1 VKDGAFGRLRA
12 SLSGAASIASGS
24 SREASLVV
32 ACLVA
37 TTVFTLASPWFLTI
51 ENLATV
57 AQASVDLLIVSL
69 GMTIV
74 LAVGGIDLT
83 VGVTMAIASFFVGKA
98 LMIAVP
104 APLAA
109 FLGPL
114 VGLFLGAVT
123 ALTIVVGSVPPIVA
137 TLGLYGVF
145 RATMYALLGGEWLS
159 GLPNVFAPLVRPTVL
174 GIPVVAFELAG
185 LYALAWGVFRWTP
198 LGVWWLA
205 IGGNDEA
212 SQLAGVPVRRAKAI
226 AYLASGLLAGIS
238 GAFYVAQYRNVEMTT
253 GSTIALDAIVAA
265 VLGGASVTGGRVSVL
280 GTALGVILFRILQN
294 GFVLIGV
301 PSLWEQVVAG
311 MLLLGVLAMENAAR
325 LRALAIGR

>member
-1 VKDGAFGRLRA
+1 MVL
-12 SLSGAASIASGS
+12 
-24 SREASLVV
+24 
-32 ACLVA
+32 ACLAA
-37 TTVFTLASPWFLTI
+37 TIVFSLASPWFLTI
-51 ENLATV
+51 ENLTTV
-57 AQASVDLLIVSL
+57 ARASVELLIVSL

-83 VGVTMAIASFFVGKA
+83 VGVTMAIASFFVGRA

-109 FLGPL
+109 LLGPL
-114 VGLFLGAVT
+114 VGIFLGAVT
-123 ALTIVVGSVPPIVA
+123 AGVIVLGSVPPIVA

-145 RATMYALLGGEWLS
+145 RATIYALLGGEWLS
-159 GLPNVFAPLVRPTVL
+159 GLPDVLAPLVRPTIL
-174 GIPVVAFELAG
+174 GIPSVAFELAA
-185 LYALAWGVFRWTP
+185 LYVLAWGVFRWTP

-205 IGGNDEA
+205 IGGADAA
-212 SQLAGVPVRRAKAI
+212 SQLAGVPVRRAKTA
-226 AYLASGLLAGIS
+226 AYLASGLLAGIA

-253 GSTIALDAIVAA
+253 GSTIALDAIVAS

-311 MLLLGVLAMENAAR
+311 LLLLAVLATENAAK
-325 LRALAIGR
+325 LRALVMAR

>member
-1 VKDGAFGRLRA
+1 M
-12 SLSGAASIASGS
+12 AATI
-24 SREASLVV
+24 
-32 ACLVA
+32 
-37 TTVFTLASPWFLTI
+37 VFSLASPWFLTI
-51 ENLATV
+51 ENLTTV
-57 AQASVDLLIVSL
+57 ARASVELLIVSL

-83 VGVTMAIASFFVGKA
+83 VGVTMAIASFFVGRA
-98 LMIAVP
+98 LMVAVP

-109 FLGPL
+109 LLGPL

-123 ALTIVVGSVPPIVA
+123 AGVIVLGSVPPIVA

-145 RATMYALLGGEWLS
+145 RAAIYALLGGEWLS
-159 GLPNVFAPLVRPTVL
+159 GLPNVLAPLVRPTVL
-174 GIPVVAFELAG
+174 GIPSVAFELAA
-185 LYALAWGVFRWTP
+185 LYVLAWGVFRWTP

-205 IGGNDEA
+205 IGGNDAA
-212 SQLAGVPVRRAKAI
+212 SQLAGVPVRRAKTA
-226 AYLASGLLAGIS
+226 AYLASGLLAGIA

-253 GSTIALDAIVAA
+253 GSTIALDAIVAS
-265 VLGGASVTGGRVSVL
+265 VLGGASVTGGQVSVL

-311 MLLLGVLAMENAAR
+311 LLLLAVLAAENAAK
-325 LRALAIGR
+325 LRALAMAR